1 MATQNDPNR
10 RHCSFERGMV
20 GCMIFLFLL
29 PSAAAGSENLL
40 SGAKNERQVVLY
52 TAMVQRDTDI
62 ILRKFM
68 EKYPFIQARYSY
80 APTDQLLAKVSTEF
94 RTGKLQADVIQIGG
108 VLAEVLKKQGV
119 MGNYVSPE
127 LKAIPDDFKDPDGLW
142 GSAYIQ
148 TNVIGYNT
156 RFVNRRD
163 IPKTYEE
170 LLEPKWKGKLGLA
183 RNEVKWFIA
192 RLGIMGEKKGL
203 DFMRKLSKQEIK
215 FFPTKTVVGVMLGA
229 GEIDVAVNSLADGL
243 EKEKAKGAP
252 VEWIAV
258 NPVHTTILPIFV
270 AKGAL
275 NPNAAELLVDFVLSK
290 EGQTVIKSFNRIPTR
305 RDVLPDPPRLVQGL
319 KFYPDQMDSVDRF
332 EEFDKKFREIFLN

>member
-1 MATQNDPNR
+1 MEIQNRLMQPRNSLR
-10 RHCSFERGMV
+10 
-20 GCMIFLFLL
+20 LFMPVSGILFALL
-29 PSAAAGSENLL
+29 TSAAMGSEDLV

-52 TAMVQRDTDI
+52 TAMVQGDTNV
-62 ILRKFM
+62 ILNKFM
-68 EKYPFIQARYSY
+68 QKYPFIQAKYNY

-94 RTGKLQADVIQIGG
+94 RAGKLQADVIQIGG

-127 LKAIPDDFKDPDGLW
+127 LKAIPDEFKDPEGFW

-156 RFVNRRD
+156 RLVSRED
-163 IPKTYEE
+163 IPKSYED
-170 LLEPKWKGKLGLA
+170 LLDPKWKGKLGMA

-203 DFMRKLSKQEIK
+203 DFMRKLSQQQIK

-229 GEIDVAVNSLADGL
+229 GEIEVAINALADGL

-252 VEWIAV
+252 VEWVAV

-270 AKGAL
+270 AKGAT
-275 NPNAAELLVDFVLSK
+275 NPNTAKLLVDFVLSK
-290 EGQTVIKSFNRIPTR
+290 EGQTVIKSFKRIPTR

-332 EEFDKKFREIFLN
+332 QEFDKMFREIFLN

>member
-1 MATQNDPNR
+1 MPV
-10 RHCSFERGMV
+10 CG
-20 GCMIFLFLL
+20 IFLILL
-29 PSAAAGSENLL
+29 SSTAMGTENLV

-52 TAMVQRDTDI
+52 TAMVQRDTNVI
-62 ILRKFM
+62 INKFM
-68 EKYPFIQARYSY
+68 EKYPFIQARYNY

-94 RTGKLQADVIQIGG
+94 RAGKLQADVIQIGG

-127 LKAIPDDFKDPDGLW
+127 LKAIPDDFKDPEGLW

-163 IPKTYEE
+163 IPKSYEE
-170 LLEPKWKGKLGLA
+170 LLDPKWKGKLGMA

-192 RLGIMGEKKGL
+192 RLGIMGERKGL
-203 DFMRKLSKQEIK
+203 DFMRKLSKQQIK

-229 GEIDVAVNSLADGL
+229 GEIEVAVNSLADGL

-270 AKGAL
+270 AKGATS
-275 NPNAAELLVDFVLSK
+275 PNAAKLLVDFVLSK

-332 EEFDKKFREIFLN
+332 EEFDKMFRDIFLN